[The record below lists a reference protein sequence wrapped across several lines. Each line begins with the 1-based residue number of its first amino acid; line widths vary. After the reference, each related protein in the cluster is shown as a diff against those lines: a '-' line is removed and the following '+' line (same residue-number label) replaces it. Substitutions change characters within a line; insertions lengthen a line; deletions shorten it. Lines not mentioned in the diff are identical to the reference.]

1 MKHKLI
7 LFCATVFCLAT
18 AALAHPTMTLELY
31 RKFWPTAE
39 TSVVKRITLNDAQK
53 KAIKTQLGGEYPK
66 GLNDVDTF
74 IVSSKTDTLGVL
86 CNLEVEG
93 ADIGV
98 AVDKARKKIVKVHF
112 YTVPKGMEAISTP
125 AYLKQFV
132 GKTSSSPFKAGKDFK
147 PVKAHSQALGNT
159 VKGVL
164 LYLEKGW

>member
-1 MKHKLI
+1 MKQKLI
-7 LFCATVFCLAT
+7 LLCAMTLCVAT
-18 AALAHPTMTLELY
+18 TALAHPTMTLELY

-39 TSVVKRITLNDAQK
+39 TAVVKRITLDDARK
-53 KAIKTQLGGEYPK
+53 VAIKTGLGGQYPK

-74 IVSSKTDTLGVL
+74 IVSSKTTTLGVL

-112 YTVPKGMEAISTP
+112 YTVPKGMESISTP

-132 GKTSSSPFKAGKDFK
+132 GKTATSPFKAGKDFK
-147 PVKAHSQALGNT
+147 PVEPQSQALGTT